1 MVRHLLL
8 TQDQAQDHHSLPP
21 PVQRHGGKVPQA
33 VKEFLMCLSSLLQLV
48 WTPATS
54 ASKAVYG
61 SDLTLPG
68 QFLEV
73 QDPPTK
79 LFYENLKNSMS
90 GFQLTPPC
98 HNTPAADTL
107 PDVIPAELS
116 SSPMV
121 FIHKDGHVARL
132 APLYEGSYKVLS
144 RFLKTFQLQVG
155 KRVEVVSV
163 QGLKPPNRQN
173 TGF

>member
-1 MVRHLLL
+1 
-8 TQDQAQDHHSLPP
+8 
-21 PVQRHGGKVPQA
+21 
-33 VKEFLMCLSSLLQLV
+33 
-48 WTPATS
+48 
-54 ASKAVYG
+54 
-61 SDLTLPG
+61 
-68 QFLEV
+68 
-73 QDPPTK
+73 
-79 LFYENLKNSMS
+79 MS

-121 FIHKDGHVARL
+121 FIHKDGHVAPL

-155 KRVEVVSV
+155 KRGEVVSV
-163 QGLKPPNRQN
+163 QRLKPAFTANDEAPVEPPQADPHANLLRFLLIPLDVEDGLKKLLQNPPLLLRQR
-173 TGF
+173 GKE